1 MYTIQTEFIRF
12 KIKTLQQRINKL
24 NNEIY
29 DLKKLLN
36 EQN

>member
-1 MYTIQTEFIRF
+1 M
-12 KIKTLQQRINKL
+12 KDL
-24 NNEIY
+24 NSYKVTKYDLKKEIY